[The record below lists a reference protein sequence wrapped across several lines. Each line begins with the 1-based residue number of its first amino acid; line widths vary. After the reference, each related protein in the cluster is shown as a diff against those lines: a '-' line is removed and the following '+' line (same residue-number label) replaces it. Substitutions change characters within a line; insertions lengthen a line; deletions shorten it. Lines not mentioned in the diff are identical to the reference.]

1 MERDTLKKKLAGL
14 SEEERAI
21 LKEELGLK
29 KEPDVD
35 LVEGFLK
42 LEKQMKEFDDFIK
55 EYKVKG
61 DKKKGFFDNLFD

>member
-21 LKEELGLK
+21 LKEELGIK
-29 KEPDVD
+29 KEQDID

-55 EYKVKG
+55 EFKIKG